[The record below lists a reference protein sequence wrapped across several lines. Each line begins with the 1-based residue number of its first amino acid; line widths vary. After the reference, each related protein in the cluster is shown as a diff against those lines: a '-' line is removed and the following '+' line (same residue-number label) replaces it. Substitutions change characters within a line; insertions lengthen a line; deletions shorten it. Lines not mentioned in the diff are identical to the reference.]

1 MARLRDSAAHS
12 PWMDW
17 VRQLISPDDPAT
29 AARRAGFDKSTM
41 TRWGQG
47 GSPDPE
53 RAVRLA
59 RAYGAHPVE
68 ALVVMGLITAEEG
81 RFAPINAREV
91 IRSARPEVLA
101 GELVTRINMLSGT
114 TSEDAEPWSLGDH
127 ETSESGGILGLDRQ
141 DQGT

>member
-1 MARLRDSAAHS
+1 
-12 PWMDW
+12 
-17 VRQLISPDDPAT
+17 
-29 AARRAGFDKSTM
+29 M

-101 GELVTRINMLSGT
+101 GELVTRMTGPRWCS
-114 TSEDAEPWSLGDH
+114 SPVKS
-127 ETSESGGILGLDRQ
+127 SPVSMR
-141 DQGT
+141 